1 MIERVRL
8 QQIRSWTAG
17 EIRFS
22 AGPQILWGANGAGKT
37 TAIEAL
43 LVAATGRSHR
53 ASALRELVQEGASSG
68 AFTVTLRDPRE
79 AQDDPLAATTRRRD
93 RPLRAHPVSRERH
106 LTKERD
112 ARREA

>member
-1 MIERVRL
+1 VIERVRL

-37 TAIEAL
+37 TTIEAL

-68 AFTVTLRDPRE
+68 AFTVTLRVRV
-79 AQDDPLAATTRRRD
+79 RRRTI
-93 RPLRAHPVSRERH
+93 RLRQPHSPQRSA
-106 LTKERD
+106 
-112 ARREA
+112 ARSAPGIS